1 MIYRE
6 VINVHT
12 KKSMDRVVLTKQIL
26 EIVSV
31 CGIKEGLCN
40 VYCPATTC
48 GFIVN
53 ENEAMLMSDI
63 KTLIEKIVPDGKLYQ
78 HPSNGYSHL
87 RSLFS
92 RQDLTI
98 PFSNGK
104 LIFGT
109 WQDII
114 LWEFDTHGRK
124 RKVIVTVVGD
134 F

>member
-1 MIYRE
+1 MIFRE
-6 VINVHT
+6 VIDVHT
-12 KKSMDRVVLTKQIL
+12 KKSLDRIILTKKIKDL
-26 EIVSV
+26 VKE

-40 VYCPATTC
+40 LYCPATTC

-53 ENEAMLMSDI
+53 ENEAMMLSDME
-63 KTLIEKIVPDGKLYQ
+63 TLLKKLVPEDKIYQ
-78 HPSNGYSHL
+78 HPSNAHSHL
-87 RSLFS
+87 RANFA

-124 RKVIVTVVGD
+124 RKIIITVVGD

>member
-1 MIYRE
+1 MIFRE
-6 VINVHT
+6 VIDVHT
-12 KKSMDRVVLTKQIL
+12 KKSLDKVVLTKQIT
-26 EIVSV
+26 EMVIDSGIREGV
-31 CGIKEGLCN
+31 CNLF
-40 VYCPATTC
+40 CPATTC

-53 ENEAMLMSDI
+53 ENKPMLVKDI
-63 KTLIEKIVPDGKLYQ
+63 ENLIKKLVPDEKIYQ
-78 HPSNGYSHL
+78 HPSNGHSHL
-87 RSLFS
+87 RSLFA

-109 WQDII
+109 WQDIV

-124 RKVIVTVVGD
+124 RKIIVTIVGD